1 MGREEAE
8 SGVIFFQE
16 NQGFHALFAGYFK
29 FVTVLRYIKEWT
41 CCNKKGL
48 LGLFGFFL
56 AGCWRSL
63 FVSKQ
68 QWVVSQLCEFTCMP
82 VNF

>member
-48 LGLFGFFL
+48 LGWFGFFSGWL
-56 AGCWRSL
+56 LEKLVCVKTTVGCFPTL
-63 FVSKQ
+63 
-68 QWVVSQLCEFTCMP
+68 
-82 VNF
+82 

>member
-1 MGREEAE
+1 MLMGREEAE

-48 LGLFGFFL
+48 LGLFGFFPGWL
-56 AGCWRSL
+56 LEKLVCVKTTVGCFPTL
-63 FVSKQ
+63 
-68 QWVVSQLCEFTCMP
+68 
-82 VNF
+82 

>member
-1 MGREEAE
+1 MLMGREEAE

-48 LGLFGFFL
+48 LGLFGFFSGWL
-56 AGCWRSL
+56 LEKLVCVKTTVGCFPTL
-63 FVSKQ
+63 
-68 QWVVSQLCEFTCMP
+68 
-82 VNF
+82 